1 MADYDS
7 LIRAYPMPEFDR
19 PIMHPRQSFDMDP
32 SERGTDWGMGRETDM
47 PRFRTL
53 ADDAPDAS
61 QMRRG
66 QMPPSHHMP
75 DPNRRGVYVA
85 PYQHAMKRPGNAARM
100 KEIFGEQQIYSS
112 MDTLDLAEP
121 QPRPREEFR
130 EGPTE
135 QPYTGY
141 VPRMKVLDESNV
153 RVAPVREGYST
164 TPSQPNAP
172 AAAHR
177 VKVYNAILEYFPGF
191 IMTKT
196 GQHGPFG
203 VWKAP
208 AQCLLCNGVRYVVAI
223 VKEDAAGI
231 GEQRPLASLG
241 WDSFQTRWT
250 DDDIECRKFQMSTF
264 PYGRPDQGSMLDDT
278 IRLSRETK
286 SAFKYQCDNL
296 PLAVELIKLRED
308 EHMAET
314 GTVASAL
321 ETFQCVLS
329 WAE

>member
-1 MADYDS
+1 
-7 LIRAYPMPEFDR
+7 
-19 PIMHPRQSFDMDP
+19 
-32 SERGTDWGMGRETDM
+32 
-47 PRFRTL
+47 
-53 ADDAPDAS
+53 
-61 QMRRG
+61 
-66 QMPPSHHMP
+66 
-75 DPNRRGVYVA
+75 
-85 PYQHAMKRPGNAARM
+85 
-100 KEIFGEQQIYSS
+100 
-112 MDTLDLAEP
+112 
-121 QPRPREEFR
+121 
-130 EGPTE
+130 
-135 QPYTGY
+135 
-141 VPRMKVLDESNV
+141 
-153 RVAPVREGYST
+153 
-164 TPSQPNAP
+164 
-172 AAAHR
+172 
-177 VKVYNAILEYFPGF
+177 
-191 IMTKT
+191 
-196 GQHGPFG
+196 
-203 VWKAP
+203 
-208 AQCLLCNGVRYVVAI
+208 VVAI